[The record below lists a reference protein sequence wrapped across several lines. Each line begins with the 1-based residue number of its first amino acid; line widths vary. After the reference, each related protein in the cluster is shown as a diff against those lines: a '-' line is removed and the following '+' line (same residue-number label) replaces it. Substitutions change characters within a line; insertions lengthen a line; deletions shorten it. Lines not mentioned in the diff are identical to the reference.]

1 MVHMTSQEWRGD
13 VYSCFNAIVKFI
25 DNDIPTDWS
34 GWSIER
40 RRKWWRNNDF
50 RNGAIQLGI
59 VETRKRDRITGAE
72 IWCEFFNYDWKD
84 YRQSYAEVI
93 NESLSHIPTLTTGC
107 NTSRK
112 LCVYDY
118 CSVYFCGNKVDSRQH
133 RSVDAKTVENTG
145 LSNDYKHFNR
155 YS

>member
-1 MVHMTSQEWRGD
+1 MVHMTSQEWRGV

-34 GWSIER
+34 GWSIDR
-40 RRKWWRNNDF
+40 RRRWWRNNDF

-93 NESLSHIPTLTTGC
+93 NESLSHIPTLTKV
-107 NTSRK
+107 TSGRFGPYGIQRGFR
-112 LCVYDY
+112 VRRATD
-118 CSVYFCGNKVDSRQH
+118 D
-133 RSVDAKTVENTG
+133 
-145 LSNDYKHFNR
+145 
-155 YS
+155 